1 MNAAFELRQA
11 EVSDPTKANVE
22 VGSPKAF
29 AIAEKQLE
37 AGAVSAAGRRR
48 GEG

>member
-1 MNAAFELRQA
+1 LNATFELRQA

-22 VGSPKAF
+22 AGSPKAF

-37 AGAVSAAGRRR
+37 AGG
-48 GEG
+48 GERCRKALG